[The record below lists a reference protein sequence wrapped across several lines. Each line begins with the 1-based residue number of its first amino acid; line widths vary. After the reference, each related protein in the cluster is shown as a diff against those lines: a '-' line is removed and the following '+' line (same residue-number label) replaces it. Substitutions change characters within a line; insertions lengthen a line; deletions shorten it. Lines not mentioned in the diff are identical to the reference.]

1 VNPHLDLL
9 LSVVYDGAL
18 APAHRADLEK
28 SGLTSATIAAQGIR
42 SVPPALFTPLLG
54 FDPSGIQSA
63 LLFPYP
69 DPAGGWFDHVRVKV
83 FPPLETR
90 RGTIKYLQPRR
101 SGVRIFFP
109 VGSKAALRAAGTLL
123 IVEGEKKALDY
134 AQRSRNLLQALSF
147 LISWP
152 ALERAASLVLQRS
165 EELDG
170 DHYEI
175 LARAADALA
184 GKYPLAAVMV
194 LRAMIN
200 FSLTNSRSTRYKH
213 AARHL
218 LDCAGLSSVIE
229 DFGGFEPHA
238 AYEARLRR
246 EHGRKSSFWI
256 LID

>member
-123 IVEGEKKALDY
+123 IVEGEKKAL
-134 AQRSRNLLQALSF
+134 ACVQLGLLAVGIAGIEGWHRAGSTSLLPDF
-147 LISWP
+147 AVVTLRGRVIELVP
-152 ALERAASLVLQRS
+152 DGDVETNPNVARGAGRLAEALEASGARVRLVRLPMRQAA
-165 EELDG
+165 
-170 DHYEI
+170 
-175 LARAADALA
+175 
-184 GKYPLAAVMV
+184 
-194 LRAMIN
+194 
-200 FSLTNSRSTRYKH
+200 
-213 AARHL
+213 
-218 LDCAGLSSVIE
+218 
-229 DFGGFEPHA
+229 
-238 AYEARLRR
+238 
-246 EHGRKSSFWI
+246 
-256 LID
+256 